1 MEHMITNSALGLLFL
16 GGVSYGTWKTSM
28 SFYREKPTEKGTQD
42 SSLRYH
48 KNIYLVIVSSFGI
61 EPLVSLEG
69 VSFVT
74 HNEPLSHL
82 SLCR

>member
-61 EPLVSLEG
+61 EPLVSLDFPACQECLLL
-69 VSFVT
+69 
-74 HNEPLSHL
+74 PIMSHYL
-82 SLCR
+82 I